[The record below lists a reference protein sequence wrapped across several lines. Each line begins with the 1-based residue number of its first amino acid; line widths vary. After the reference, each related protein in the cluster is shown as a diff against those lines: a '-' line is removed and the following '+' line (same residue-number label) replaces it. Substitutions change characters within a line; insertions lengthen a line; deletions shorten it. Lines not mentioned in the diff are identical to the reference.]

1 MHIKYLFLIAAIML
15 LTRCKKDT
23 APINFNCDLSGNLT
37 SATSI
42 SGNAATSFDVISGQP
57 GAGFEITMHGP
68 NNSVLNLVWYNLDSV
83 NAENNITARTYTM
96 PNRSAGLLAPFSVS
110 GEYASNLTGATY
122 ITGIGSGG
130 TITVT
135 GNTGPGGIISGTFSF
150 TGINPYYPYDTMRV
164 TNGVFTKVQVATQ

>member
-1 MHIKYLFLIAAIML
+1 MRIKYFFLIAAVML
-15 LTRCKKDT
+15 LTRCKKEP

-42 SGNAATSFDVISGQP
+42 SGNAVTSFDVISGQP

-68 NNSVLNLVWYNLDSV
+68 SSTVLNLVWYNHDSV
-83 NAENNITARTYTM
+83 NAENNITSRTYTM

-110 GEYASNLTGATY
+110 GQYASNISGATY

-130 TITVT
+130 TITVS
-135 GNTGPGGIISGTFSF
+135 GNTGPGGTISGTFSF
-150 TGINPYYPYDTMRV
+150 TGINPYYPYDTLRI
-164 TNGVFTKVQVATQ
+164 TNGTFTKVPVATQ

>member
-1 MHIKYLFLIAAIML
+1 MRIKYLFLIAAVML

-23 APINFNCDLSGNLT
+23 APINYNCDISGNYT
-37 SATSI
+37 SAASI
-42 SGNAATSFDVISGQP
+42 SGNAVTSFDAIQGQP

-68 NNSVLNLVWYNLDSV
+68 TNTVLNLVWYNLDSV
-83 NAENNITARTYTM
+83 SAENNITARTYTM

-110 GEYASNLTGATY
+110 GQYTSNITGATY

-135 GNTGPGGIISGTFSF
+135 SNTGPGGTISGTFSF
-150 TGINPYYPYDTMRV
+150 TGINAYPPYDTLRV
-164 TNGVFTKVQVATQ
+164 TNGTFTKVAVATQ